1 MAKDIVES
9 GMTIQSDPFG
19 FGMTEEERFNVS
31 APKLAYDI
39 LGDSFFKMTKAQRD
53 YVLELIRSGDLTA
66 SEIQQA
72 AEYALPYDPELG
84 RSEQELTYVAPG
96 NHRLFLPEEAKSLRA
111 KEMSEAE
118 FYKTFFNYD
127 YKETEIPQEIR
138 EIYAGLMGTSVE
150 NTPKT
155 SDNLPRQRIESPT
168 PDSEKRI
175 AMATGGYTLP
185 RLDIGAQ
192 PTLNMSG
199 TPDYTSFFNPES
211 ISEQQYL
218 TGGVD
223 FYTQTLGTGIQS
235 TVTDEDKSEEETKED
250 TGPNIFKPIGGDGG
264 PEDVGKTALENALK
278 GGANPLDNVTL
289 YNEGQLN
296 PSAISFDSMGNV
308 STNQYSK
315 SFEVDPKTG
324 KTTLKAKGDLVSDF
338 FSNFTNNLQASSA
351 QQVSNA
357 FNMASAPTL
366 MGPTGKPRAVGLPG
380 AVSLG
385 LSVVGLGLFSGL
397 ASIGGAANM
406 SIQQQN
412 AARIKAVGGGAFMDV
427 NGMMVSR
434 APGSLMYSGNL
445 QGMSQ
450 KQMQSLEAVR
460 RGYLPGSLQLETFD
474 PVTGRWGEATGKKAM
489 FLMTGKEMAEQGGAY
504 NPETGGWTNLDGSG
518 AAQGTKEQAQAL
530 ADKVNGMFK
539 ANVMNWTDVNTI
551 RSSLK
556 TDIFGNIQPGSLN
569 FNDSYTKEAIDRAS
583 KATGLTADELTAV
596 VKGEDFV
603 VKGIGKTGGMN
614 DQGYSTFSGF
624 RGSSEDAPD
633 TRDPMSKEVQ
643 AEIEKAMK
651 EQTGSGK
658 DDPAPSTP
666 SGPSF
671 DDDAVGRD
679 SGKDNSSSSGS
690 SADASDDGSGG
701 TAFKSGGRV
710 GYQAGGEAGF
720 AERPEFVGGNQ
731 TQPDGVSVADDQPR
745 DVQEG
750 TFVINAA
757 AADFAGRGDIEKML
771 RDAYK
776 RVGDTGQ
783 SGVSQE
789 VQIAVSK
796 GEVIIPP
803 HIAKEIGYDRLNK
816 INNRGKKE
824 IARRQE
830 AAGGGFIDRKK
841 YAKGD
846 KVVPLSNPQRKKE
859 ALADVE
865 LRADLEEYMQEDN
878 LARLG
883 FNLYEKGLLD
893 VNAIVLP
900 KRAKEDIEVG
910 TGGMYTPAVSSRNV
924 QARRVATGDDREM
937 MDAAQS
943 QGVKLDMRKPSGGIS
958 YFVNEASNYSRED
971 ANLILIHELRH
982 AALDYIANT
991 YNIPEDKRLTISREE
1006 HLFDAQDYMNR
1017 KQARKVKPSI
1027 PETYAE
1033 PEKQQVSS
1041 SAASLASTRKQLQM
1055 YQDLAQKV
1063 LQDRKVPKRTKSK
1076 EVEGFVTRA
1085 MGLLGL

>member
-1 MAKDIVES
+1 
-9 GMTIQSDPFG
+9 
-19 FGMTEEERFNVS
+19 
-31 APKLAYDI
+31 
-39 LGDSFFKMTKAQRD
+39 
-53 YVLELIRSGDLTA
+53 
-66 SEIQQA
+66 
-72 AEYALPYDPELG
+72 
-84 RSEQELTYVAPG
+84 
-96 NHRLFLPEEAKSLRA
+96 
-111 KEMSEAE
+111 
-118 FYKTFFNYD
+118 
-127 YKETEIPQEIR
+127 
-138 EIYAGLMGTSVE
+138 
-150 NTPKT
+150 
-155 SDNLPRQRIESPT
+155 
-168 PDSEKRI
+168 
-175 AMATGGYTLP
+175 MATDPTIGLP

-192 PTLNMSG
+192 PTVDMTGG
-199 TPDYTSFFNPES
+199 TNYTSFFNPES

-218 TGGVD
+218 SGGVD

-235 TVTDEDKSEEETKED
+235 TVMDEDKSEEEVKQD
-250 TGPNIFKPIGGDGG
+250 TGPDIFKPIGGDG

-278 GGANPLDNVTL
+278 SGANPLDNVTL

-296 PSAISFDSMGNV
+296 PSTISFDQMGNV
-308 STNQYSK
+308 TTSGYSK
-315 SFEVDPKTG
+315 SFETDPKTG
-324 KTTLKAKGDLVSDF
+324 KTTVKGKSDLVSDF
-338 FSNFTNNLQASSA
+338 FSNFTSNLQSSSA
-351 QQVSNA
+351 QQVSGA
-357 FNMASAPTL
+357 LDFGSGPTIT
-366 MGPTGKPRAVGLPG
+366 GPTGKPRTIGPPPVL
-380 AVSLG
+380 SLG
-385 LSVVGLGLFSGL
+385 LSVAGVGFMGAL
-397 ASIGGAANM
+397 ASISGAANM
-406 SIQQQN
+406 AIQQQT
-412 AARIKAVGGGAFMDV
+412 AARIKAIGGGAFMDV
-427 NGMMVSR
+427 NGMMISR
-434 APGSLMYSGNL
+434 NPGSLMYSGNL
-445 QGMSQ
+445 MGMSQ

-460 RGYLPGSLQLETFD
+460 RGYLPGSLELEKFNE
-474 PVTGRWGEATGKKAM
+474 VTGRWGEATGRKAM
-489 FLMTGKEMAEQGGAY
+489 FNMSGKEMAAQGGAY
-504 NPETGGWTNLDGSG
+504 NPDTGGWTMLDGSG
-518 AAQGTKEQAQAL
+518 AAMGTKEQAQSL

-539 ANVMNWTDVNTI
+539 SNVMNWTDVNSI
-551 RSSLK
+551 RSGLPSSFSL
-556 TDIFGNIQPGSLN
+556 DNIFGKPKNNAFQ
-569 FNDSYTKEAIDRAS
+569 DAYYKEAIDRAT
-583 KATGLTADELTAV
+583 KTTGLTADELNSV
-596 VKGEDFV
+596 INGDDFV
-603 VKGIGKTGGMN
+603 VQGTPGEGGMN

-624 RGSSEDAPD
+624 RGDSEVAPD

-643 AEIEKAMK
+643 DEINKAMAD
-651 EQTGSGK
+651 QY
-658 DDPAPSTP
+658 DPSP
-666 SGPSF
+666 GGGDGGGF
-671 DDDAVGRD
+671 
-679 SGKDNSSSSGS
+679 S
-690 SADASDDGSGG
+690 SADNDAAEAADDADAGSGRG
-701 TAFKSGGRV
+701 GNDGGDEEEGDFRLGGRV
-710 GYQAGGEAGF
+710 GYQEGGF

-731 TQPDGVSVADDQPR
+731 TQPDKVSVADDQPR

-757 AADFAGRGDIEKML
+757 AADFAGRDDIEKMI
-771 RDAYK
+771 RKAYSKAGDA
-776 RVGDTGQ
+776 GQ

-803 HIAKEIGYDRLNK
+803 HIAKIIGYDRLNK

-824 IARRQE
+824 IARRQK

-841 YAKGD
+841 FAKGD

-893 VNAIVLP
+893 INAIVLP
-900 KRAKEDIEVG
+900 RRAKEDIKVG

-943 QGVKLDMRKPSGGIS
+943 QGVKIDMRKPSGGIS
-958 YFVNEASNYSRED
+958 YFVNEARNYSRED
-971 ANLILIHELRH
+971 ANLVLIHELRH

-1027 PETYAE
+1027 PETYTE
-1033 PEKQQVSS
+1033 PQKQQVSS

-1076 EVEGFVTRA
+1076 EVEGFVTKA